1 MLIDASPF
9 GMNSSGGGGLT
20 PISTAIVE
28 TTRDGYDELFAK
40 SYVTAFR
47 KFRTDD
53 GHTWCSVSG
62 NINGTVAI
70 PSGYRPNK
78 RSVICITSSSSS
90 GGVGIEMYFLEAN
103 ASIIGF
109 APSGGLKGVAL
120 VGDNIWQVS

>member
-9 GMNSSGGGGLT
+9 GMNSNGGGGLT

-28 TTRDGYDELFAK
+28 TEDDYELFAK

-90 GGVGIEMYFLEAN
+90 GGVGIEMYPLDAN
-103 ASIIGF
+103 ASAIGL
-109 APSGGLKGVAL
+109 APSGDLKSVAL

>member
-1 MLIDASPF
+1 M
-9 GMNSSGGGGLT
+9 
-20 PISTAIVE
+20 
-28 TTRDGYDELFAK
+28 
-40 SYVTAFR
+40 TAFR

-90 GGVGIEMYFLEAN
+90 GGVGIEMYPLDAN
-103 ASIIGF
+103 ASAIGL
-109 APSGGLKGVAL
+109 APSGDLKSVAL

>member
-1 MLIDASPF
+1 M
-9 GMNSSGGGGLT
+9 
-20 PISTAIVE
+20 
-28 TTRDGYDELFAK
+28 
-40 SYVTAFR
+40 TAFR

-78 RSVICITSSSSS
+78 RSVICITTASSS
-90 GGVGIEMYFLEAN
+90 GGVGIEMYTVDAN
-103 ASIIGF
+103 ASTIGF
-109 APSGGLKGVAL
+109 ASSDSLKGVAL